1 MATALSF
8 LTRRPLIVPAG
19 IAVLMLIGTAGPR
32 PHWYFHLLRWVVC
45 TVAIVFAA
53 YGSSTNRAWAGWV
66 FGVLAVL
73 FNPVVPV
80 HLARKTWQPIDAA
93 AGIAFV
99 VGAVL
104 IKTASTFQRTGP
116 ALHERGPTAI

>member
-1 MATALSF
+1 
-8 LTRRPLIVPAG
+8 
-19 IAVLMLIGTAGPR
+19 MLVGAAGPR
-32 PHWYFHLLRWVVC
+32 PHGYFTLLRWVVSA
-45 TVAIVFAA
+45 VAVAFAA
-53 YGSSTNRAWAGWV
+53 GACSTGWVWAGWL

-80 HLARKTWQPIDAA
+80 HLARTTWQPIDAA

-104 IKTASTFQRTGP
+104 LTTVADPLHKTETDRPAS
-116 ALHERGPTAI
+116 